1 VLALLQLQNTVIAE
15 ARPPTPDGNVTV
27 TQRELPDGIVALQ
40 ATELEGG
47 RQSKG
52 HRHDRIREIALV
64 LVLMQRQTGAWLI
77 AIDQEASGTKCG

>member
-1 VLALLQLQNTVIAE
+1 
-15 ARPPTPDGNVTV
+15 V